1 MGFWADVKALR
12 KKIQEQV
19 DAGAGSQALIKAIGE
34 PPASSAPTPPAPP
47 AAPAAPPAR
56 MTAKELREYI
66 AAGGVVRGRKG

>member
-34 PPASSAPTPPAPP
+34 PPASSPPASPAPP
-47 AAPAAPPAR
+47 PTPAALPDR
-56 MTAKELREYI
+56 MTAQELRDYI